1 MADSDADRSE
11 HDLKDIEDAKGLVG
25 LEEKWL
31 QPFDVIDP
39 FSNLRLEGFLSLK
52 PDHRYGAVIILKV
65 DGSGAPQLIYATP
78 KLHYP
83 FGKTG
88 EFVFPRISKI
98 DIYEKL
104 DGTNVLAYTYSDAE
118 GKKHLTY
125 KLRLYPVLRNGR
137 WGDFLD
143 MWQEMLQRY
152 PEIPDLV
159 DANKCSIGFELYGSR
174 NMHLM
179 VYEETLNCAV
189 LFGVDKSGKCRPPD
203 ELKVPGV
210 PLAAHHGTL
219 RAGQDPVVEYNRI
232 RANLQSGIEELE
244 DGKLSGSEGTVW
256 YVTTVSG
263 EKVLFKCKP
272 ESVEAIH
279 WKGGISKEGVKA
291 TCWNLLEVEDV
302 LTFPALER
310 LLLEEYS
317 QEDIDNFK
325 VHIDECIVDVNRQ
338 LAFRNRVL
346 EEYAKVGISLETDKS
361 AVMRQLS
368 TRFAKNEMKKVYTLI
383 VRHGGTSTTDRR
395 TERGY
400 SH

>member
-1 MADSDADRSE
+1 MGDNDADRNE
-11 HDLKDIEDAKGLVG
+11 HDLKDMEDAKNLVG

-39 FSNLRLEGFLSLK
+39 FSGLRLEGFLSLK
-52 PDHRYGAVIILKV
+52 PDHRYGAVILLRV
-65 DGSGAPQLIYATP
+65 GGSDAPQLIYATP

-118 GKKHLTY
+118 GKRHLTY
-125 KLRLYPVLRNGR
+125 KLRLYPVLRDGK
-137 WGDFLD
+137 WGNFLG
-143 MWQEMLQRY
+143 MWQEMLRRY

-159 DANKCSIGFELYGSR
+159 DTNECSISFELYGSR
-174 NMHLM
+174 NVHLM

-189 LFGVDKSGKCRPPD
+189 LFGVDTFGKCRPPD
-203 ELKVPGV
+203 ELRVLGV
-210 PLAAHHGTL
+210 PLAVHHGTL

-232 RANLQSGIEELE
+232 RATLQSGIEELE

-263 EKVLFKCKP
+263 ENVLFKCKP

-291 TCWNLLEVEDV
+291 TCWNLLEVEDE

-317 QEDIDNFK
+317 QKDIDNFK
-325 VHIDECIVDVNRQ
+325 VHIDACMVDVNHQ

-368 TRFAKNEMKKVYTLI
+368 TKFARNEMKKVYTLI
-383 VRHGGTSTTDRR
+383 VRHGL
-395 TERGY
+395 
-400 SH
+400 